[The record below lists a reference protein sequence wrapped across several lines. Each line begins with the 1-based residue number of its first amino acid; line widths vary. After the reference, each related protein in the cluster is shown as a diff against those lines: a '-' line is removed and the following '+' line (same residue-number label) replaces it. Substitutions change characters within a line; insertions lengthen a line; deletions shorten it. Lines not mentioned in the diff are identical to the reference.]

1 MNVKKRLGELLLDAG
16 VIDEAQLQ
24 TALTHQR
31 KWGGKL
37 GQALVELKLAS
48 EPQIVAALSRKLGY
62 EIVDVAALQWS
73 PALEGALKL
82 VPAEVSLRQTLLPVT
97 SDAASVTVAMSAPS
111 NIAVV
116 DELAFRTGRRIKIA
130 LAGDRAIAAAVQR
143 FYFGD
148 EDRRRFGIAQRSV
161 PLEDPPARGRSAG
174 ASRVPRT
181 PEATPGQG
189 FRGGTTEPL
198 TLEPLAVEPTPR
210 SLTPREAAM
219 LDALQ
224 RAARGA
230 DTALVTSGQLAGVL
244 MRVRLRKGLVSEADL
259 VEELAKP

>member
-97 SDAASVTVAMSAPS
+97 SDAASVTVAMSDPS

-161 PLEDPPARGRSAG
+161 SLEDPPARGRSAG
-174 ASRVPRT
+174 ASRAS
-181 PEATPGQG
+181 EATPGQG
-189 FRGGTTEPL
+189 FRGGTVEPL

-224 RAARGA
+224 RAARGD
-230 DTALVTSGQLAGVL
+230 DTALVKSGQLAGVL
-244 MRVRLRKGLVSEADL
+244 MRVLLRKGLVSEADL